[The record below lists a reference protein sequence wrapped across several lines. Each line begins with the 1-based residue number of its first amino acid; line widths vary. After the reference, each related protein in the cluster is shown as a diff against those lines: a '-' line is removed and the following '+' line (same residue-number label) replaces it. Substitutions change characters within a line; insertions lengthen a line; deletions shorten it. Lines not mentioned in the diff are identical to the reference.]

1 MVISYRHTCIY
12 FTNKRGDT
20 MYFIITLPDFGY
32 HVQPFGLL
40 TPKRIYIIW
49 LSMFFLTISAP
60 DECYF
65 RNVSSTLDTIFTHL
79 LQTLCQ

>member
-1 MVISYRHTCIY
+1 
-12 FTNKRGDT
+12 

-49 LSMFFLTISAP
+49 LSMFFFYNKRTW
-60 DECYF
+60 
-65 RNVSSTLDTIFTHL
+65 
-79 LQTLCQ
+79 